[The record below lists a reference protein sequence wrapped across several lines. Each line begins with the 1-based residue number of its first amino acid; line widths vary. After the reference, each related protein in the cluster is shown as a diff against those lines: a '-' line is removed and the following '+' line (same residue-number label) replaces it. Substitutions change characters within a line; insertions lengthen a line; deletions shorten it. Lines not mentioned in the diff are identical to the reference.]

1 MMEKLAMRE
10 KWDQMAREEVKEIQ
24 GKLVM
29 QEALEKKDQLV

>member
-1 MMEKLAMRE
+1 
-10 KWDQMAREEVKEIQ
+10 MAREEVKEIQ